1 MCLPFTYLPTNG
13 HTLRFPQTGVRMKRR
28 HFIATSTG
36 AIGALALGCAPTGA
50 AAPPQRDADDGMAPV
65 PRSIRELRPITPVP
79 VPISNAEREARIE
92 KARQLMAQHRL
103 DAIFMEGGTS
113 LYYYTGVRWGL
124 SERTFGLVIP
134 RSGAI
139 AWVTPAFEEARAK
152 ELIRFGTDIRTWQED
167 ENPFALVAG
176 ILRDRGVATGH
187 VGMEE
192 RVRFFVADGIHL
204 EAPQIQIASA
214 TPVTAGCRM
223 IKSPAEI
230 ALMQHANDI
239 TIAAYRAAWQ
249 TLREGMS
256 QDELARNITTAF
268 DQLGA
273 QGDVSVQFG
282 QYTAFPHGSATPQH
296 LKEGDV
302 VMIDDGVKV
311 EGYTSDITRTGV
323 FGQPTQRQR
332 DIWDLERR
340 AQDAGFKA
348 AQVGVACEDVDAAAR
363 KVITDA
369 GYGPGYKYFTHR
381 LGHGMGMDDHE
392 WPYLVHG
399 DTLPLR
405 PDMTFSD
412 EPGIYIH
419 GEFGVRLEDDMH
431 ITENGAELFT
441 PQSPSLEHPF
451 ANV

>member
-1 MCLPFTYLPTNG
+1 
-13 HTLRFPQTGVRMKRR
+13 MKRR
-28 HFIATSTG
+28 HFIATSAG
-36 AIGALALGCAPTGA
+36 AVGALALGCAPTGA
-50 AAPPQRDADDGMAPV
+50 AALSQDDGGETMAPV
-65 PRSIRELRPITPVP
+65 PPAIRDLQPLGPAP
-79 VPISNAEREARIE
+79 VPIPKAEREARIE
-92 KARQLMAQHRL
+92 KARQLMATNHL

-113 LYYYTGVRWGL
+113 LFYYTGLRWGL
-124 SERTFGLVIP
+124 SERTFGIVIP
-134 RSGAI
+134 RKGEI

-152 ELIRFGTDIRTWQED
+152 ELIEFGTDIRTWQED
-167 ENPFALVAG
+167 ESPFALVAG
-176 ILRDRGVATGH
+176 ILRDRGVATGR

-204 EAPQIQIASA
+204 EAPHLQVASA

-239 TIAAYRAAWQ
+239 TITAYKAAWQ

-256 QDELARNITTAF
+256 QDELARNITMAF
-268 DQLGA
+268 NKLGA
-273 QGDVSVQFG
+273 NGDVSVQFG
-282 QYTAFPHGSATPQH
+282 KYTAFPHGSATPQH

-323 FGQPTQRQR
+323 FGKPTQRQR

-348 AQVGVACEDVDAAAR
+348 AQVGVPCEDVDAAAR

-369 GYGPGYKYFTHR
+369 GFGPGYQVPGLPHR
-381 LGHGMGMDDHE
+381 TGHGIGLDGHE
-392 WPYLVHG
+392 WTYFVKGNKTPIQPG
-399 DTLPLR
+399 
-405 PDMTFSD
+405 MCFSD
-412 EPGIYIH
+412 EPTIAIY
-419 GEFGVRLEDDMH
+419 GEFGIRLEDCLH
-431 ITENGAELFT
+431 ITADGPKFFTAQAPSIDQLF
-441 PQSPSLEHPF
+441 
-451 ANV
+451 V

>member
-1 MCLPFTYLPTNG
+1 
-13 HTLRFPQTGVRMKRR
+13 MKRR
-28 HFIATSTG
+28 HFIATSAG
-36 AIGALALGCAPTGA
+36 AVGALAIGCTPTGA
-50 AAPPQRDADDGMAPV
+50 GASSQRDADDGMAPV
-65 PRSIRELRPITPVP
+65 PASIRDLQPLGPAP
-79 VPISNAEREARIE
+79 VPIAGAERESRIE
-92 KARQLMAQHRL
+92 KARELMAANHL

-113 LYYYTGVRWGL
+113 LFYYTGVRWGL
-124 SERTFGLVIP
+124 SERTFGIVIP
-134 RSGAI
+134 RKGEI

-167 ENPFALVAG
+167 ESPFALVAD
-176 ILRDRGVATGH
+176 ILRDRGVATGR

-192 RVRFFVADGIHL
+192 RVRFFIADGIHL
-204 EAPQIQIASA
+204 EAPHVQVASA

-239 TIAAYRAAWQ
+239 TITAYNAAWQ

-268 DQLGA
+268 NKLGA
-273 QGDVSVQFG
+273 DGDVSVQFG
-282 QYTAFPHGSATPQH
+282 KYTAFPHGSATPQH

-311 EGYTSDITRTGV
+311 EGYTADITRTGV
-323 FGQPTQRQR
+323 YGTPTQRQR

-348 AQVGVACEDVDAAAR
+348 AQIGVPCEDVDAAAR

-369 GYGPGYKYFTHR
+369 GFGPGYKVPGLPHR
-381 LGHGMGMDDHE
+381 TGHGIGLDGHE
-392 WPYLVHG
+392 WTYFVKGNKTPIEPG
-399 DTLPLR
+399 
-405 PDMTFSD
+405 MCFSD
-412 EPGIYIH
+412 EPTIAIY
-419 GEFGVRLEDDMH
+419 GEFGIRLEDCLH
-431 ITENGAELFT
+431 ITESGPKFFT
-441 PQSPSLEHPF
+441 AQAPSLDQLF
-451 ANV
+451 V